1 MNLIFGQGTK
11 IPHAAEQLIPGIT
24 ATEPH
29 TLESMH
35 NSQLERVREL
45 QQQIPHGASKT
56 LHAATK
62 TWRSQIQNNNWKQ
75 FLNRG
80 YCYTHIRL
88 ERNYEAK

>member
-35 NSQLERVREL
+35 NSQLERVVNCNNRFRMVHQRPCML
-45 QQQIPHGASKT
+45 QLRPDAAKYKT
-56 LHAATK
+56 IIEN
-62 TWRSQIQNNNWKQ
+62 S
-75 FLNRG
+75 F
-80 YCYTHIRL
+80 
-88 ERNYEAK
+88 